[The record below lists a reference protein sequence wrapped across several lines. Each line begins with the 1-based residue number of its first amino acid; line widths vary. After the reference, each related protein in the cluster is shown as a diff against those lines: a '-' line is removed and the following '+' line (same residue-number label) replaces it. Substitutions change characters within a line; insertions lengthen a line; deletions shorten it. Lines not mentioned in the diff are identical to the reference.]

1 MSNNPI
7 VSGEELDALSA
18 KLGVLG
24 LNAFE
29 QRRRYALG
37 FIAFERS
44 RRRWS
49 HRNRSYYEKDDDYE
63 ERERQRRNERNMNM
77 RAELLQAIGLHPP
90 QNHHNNIIKPSIIM
104 SQEFD
109 DDDDEEDE
117 DDEKL
122 VSSFEICENSIKSL
136 EKEKNIEES
145 IVVSSVRLEEIN
157 SSSSKEE
164 VRISKSSFHVYH
176 PKCILSLSLAL
187 FVKGWV
193 GDQKMT
199 ASWAPLNKG
208 GLAFTVMWDRVCVVY
223 ESSRGRGGHGR
234 KVLQFNAN
242 DSVVVSDIVVVS
254 EEGSGNL
261 TTINDAIAAAPN
273 NSAPSE

>member
-109 DDDDEEDE
+109 DDDDEDE
-117 DDEKL
+117 ES
-122 VSSFEICENSIKSL
+122 VMSGSEIRENSMKSL
-136 EKEKNIEES
+136 EEEKSIEES
-145 IVVSSVRLEEIN
+145 IVVVTSDRLEEEIIN
-157 SSSSKEE
+157 SSSSSSKEE
-164 VRISKSSFHVYH
+164 DGISKSCFHVYH
-176 PKCILSLSLAL
+176 PKCILKWL
-187 FVKGWV
+187 K
-193 GDQKMT
+193 
-199 ASWAPLNKG
+199 
-208 GLAFTVMWDRVCVVY
+208 
-223 ESSRGRGGHGR
+223 SS
-234 KVLQFNAN
+234 
-242 DSVVVSDIVVVS
+242 SSSDFYRFFGKQYFKIQRR
-254 EEGSGNL
+254 
-261 TTINDAIAAAPN
+261 I
-273 NSAPSE
+273 